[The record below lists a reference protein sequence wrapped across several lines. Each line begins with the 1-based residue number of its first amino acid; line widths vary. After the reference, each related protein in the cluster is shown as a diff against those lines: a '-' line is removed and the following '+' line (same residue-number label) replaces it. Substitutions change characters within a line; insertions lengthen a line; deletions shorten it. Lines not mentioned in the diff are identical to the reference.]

1 MPKVQ
6 ILNQQGENVG
16 ELELNEAIFG
26 VDVNEHVVYEVV
38 RNQLVSQAV
47 GTKVYSLTNS
57 MIGSILVLVP
67 SLLSEQQ
74 AIAEVLSDMDNEIET
89 LEAELEKLNHMKR
102 GMMQELLTGRIRLI

>member
-1 MPKVQ
+1 
-6 ILNQQGENVG
+6 
-16 ELELNEAIFG
+16 
-26 VDVNEHVVYEVV
+26 
-38 RNQLVSQAV
+38 
-47 GTKVYSLTNS
+47 